1 VLVSVVLL
9 VVLVGGVFYG
19 GRMLVGDLFA
29 GPPDFAGEG
38 SGRALVE
45 VLPGDTVRDIGKTLE
60 AAGVVQSSAAFVDA
74 ARDEARAT
82 SVQPGFYELRKRMR
96 AAAAL
101 ALLLDPA
108 SVVKNPVTIP
118 EGKRL
123 SEQLAILSK
132 ASKIPVKQFEAVV
145 KDPSGLG
152 VPDYAENRLEGFV
165 FPATYDVPP
174 NATPESLL
182 TEAVQRFDQAA
193 STVDIE
199 GRAKEVGRS
208 PYEVVIIASMIQAE
222 VPEKDFGKVS
232 RVIYNRLAK
241 DMRLDIDATVNYVVG
256 RPGLDLTEQELR
268 VDSPYNTRRV
278 KGLPPT
284 PINSPGEA
292 ALEASLAPESGDWIY
307 YVTVDPK
314 TRETKFTADYD
325 EFLRWKAEYRQNG

>member
-1 VLVSVVLL
+1 MLVSVVLL